1 MKAMN
6 SLGRKIM
13 ITATTCLCA
22 CLVSCINS
30 DGECTGSGDRLPRTF
45 LLSYEIPDAE
55 TSEAPA
61 TRAAGTTPS
70 TGTENVID
78 HVRVLFFERD
88 DYGNGAY
95 IGSLSGQHPNHS
107 LENVGELEITL
118 ADPVKAD
125 TDYNVLV
132 IANADKYIAPAQLEA
147 FCQSRTE
154 NLVKIELLPVL
165 EAGVA
170 DGLFTVPDG
179 CLPMSATGVKAAEKG
194 LKVTLLRAAVRI
206 DVKTGLPDGEEKITI
221 EEAQVANILPAVPL
235 FCDPRPM
242 ESAYLWGTKKK
253 LTDADNN
260 EIKGGLYAME
270 TYNTPTDRGE
280 LITRRTCLLVKCHTE
295 SYTGS
300 RCWYRI
306 DINVAETETEGQTMQ
321 YLKRNNVYVVRI
333 DGIRSLGA
341 GSAEEAYYSDATLIA
356 SVTIPGKWQD
366 SGLDTP
372 DADVN

>member
-1 MKAMN
+1 
-6 SLGRKIM
+6 M

-22 CLVSCINS
+22 CLASCIHS

-70 TGTENVID
+70 TGTENAID

-88 DYGNGAY
+88 EYGNGTY
-95 IGSLSGQHPNHS
+95 IGSLSGQHPDRS

-118 ADPVKAD
+118 ADPIKAD
-125 TDYNVLV
+125 ADYNVLA
-132 IANADKYIAPAQLEA
+132 IANADKYITPERLDA
-147 FCQSRTE
+147 FCQNRTE

-165 EAGVA
+165 EAGAA

-179 CLPMSATGVKAAEKG
+179 RLPMSATGVKAAEKG

-206 DVKTGLPDGEEKITI
+206 DVKTGVPDGEEKILI
-221 EEAQVANILPAVPL
+221 EEAQVANIVPAVPL
-235 FCDPRPM
+235 FCDPRPL
-242 ESAYLWGTKKK
+242 EAAYLWGAKKT
-253 LTDADNN
+253 LTAADGN
-260 EIKGGLYAME
+260 EVKGGLYAME
-270 TYNTPTDRGE
+270 TYNMPTDRGE

-356 SVTIPGKWQD
+356 SVTLPGKWQD